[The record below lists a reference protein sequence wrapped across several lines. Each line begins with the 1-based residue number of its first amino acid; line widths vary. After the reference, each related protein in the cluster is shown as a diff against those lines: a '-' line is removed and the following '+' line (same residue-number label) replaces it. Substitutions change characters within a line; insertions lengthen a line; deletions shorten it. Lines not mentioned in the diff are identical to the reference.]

1 MKILLVAMPD
11 SASCFDHI
19 MELPNLGLCCLAG
32 NLDGGHEVRILDLVK
47 HRRRAAQVLER
58 QMKDFSP
65 DLVGISAMSFQI
77 GSARKT
83 AALCKALDPRV
94 MTVLGGYH
102 ATIMWKEIGEG
113 PDAALFDFV
122 VRGEGEAIFN
132 ELVRMLGSHGDPA
145 AIDGLSYRR
154 RGEYRHNPPAPLLDL
169 AGVRPPDRSGRVS
182 GDYLWMGRP
191 FDVAETSRGCTMPCG
206 FCSIRRMYGKT
217 FRLYSDERVVED
229 LRAVKAR
236 GARGAMFVDDN
247 VTLDGP
253 RLKELCLRF
262 EREKVNDLF
271 LVMQA
276 SVFPIAADLSLAE
289 AMARGGVK
297 MAFLGIESGDE
308 RNLKVLGKSKQS
320 SRTGKVVRALREAG
334 IIVIGGFIVGNPDDR
349 EEDVRA
355 AYRYVREIGV
365 DHGIVQCLTPYPKT
379 ELRRQLLERGLVTN
393 PDDLDRYNGFI
404 PNVRTEHLSERDLA
418 RVMTGAGIRLYWDP
432 RYILQNGIWKA
443 CPAQSFWMLW
453 NNVKFVFTGYAGR
466 MFLSRHRFEPSV
478 PLDLPEGLRAP
489 SHPEILT
496 PGRDP
501 VYGRH
506 PGGPDAPAGPVG
518 GGEAGEMAG

>member
-19 MELPNLGLCCLAG
+19 MELPNLGLCSIAG

-47 HRRRAAQVLER
+47 HRRRAAEALEGEMR
-58 QMKDFSP
+58 AFSP

-83 AALCKALDPRV
+83 AALCRALKPGV
-94 MTVLGGYH
+94 ITVLGGYH
-102 ATIMWKEIGEG
+102 ATVLWKEIGEG
-113 PDAALFDFV
+113 VDGTLFDYV
-122 VRGEGEAIFN
+122 VRGEGEGIFN
-132 ELVRMLGSHGDPA
+132 ELVRVLGSGGDLDSIP
-145 AIDGLSYRR
+145 GLSYRR
-154 RGEYRHNPPAPLLDL
+154 GGSYRHNLPAALLDL
-169 AGVRPPDRSGRVS
+169 EEIRPPDRSARVS
-182 GDYLWMGRP
+182 GDFVWMGRP

-217 FRLYSDERVVED
+217 FRLYPDERVVAD

-236 GARGAMFVDDN
+236 GAKGVLFVDDN

-253 RLKELCLRF
+253 RLKDLCLRF
-262 EREKVNDLF
+262 EQETVNDLF
-271 LVMQA
+271 IVMQA

-289 AMARGGVK
+289 AMARGGVR
-297 MAFLGIESGDE
+297 MVFLGIESGDE

-320 SRTGKVVRALREAG
+320 SRTGKVVRALRDAG

-355 AYRYVREIGV
+355 TYRYVREIGV

-379 ELRRQLLERGLVTN
+379 ELRRQLLSRGLVTN

-418 RVMTGAGIRLYWDP
+418 RIMTSAGIRLYWDP

-443 CPAQSFWMLW
+443 CPSQSFWMLW
-453 NNVKFVFTGYAGR
+453 NNIKFVFTGYAGR
-466 MFLSRHRFEPSV
+466 MFLSRHRFEPGIR
-478 PLDLPEGLRAP
+478 LDLPEGLRSP
-489 SHPEILT
+489 SYPEVLT

-501 VYGRH
+501 VLGR
-506 PGGPDAPAGPVG
+506 AP
-518 GGEAGEMAG
+518 EMADPAAAL

>member
-47 HRRRAAQVLER
+47 HRRHAALALER
-58 QMKDFSP
+58 QVREFSP

-83 AALCKALDPRV
+83 AALCKALVPGV
-94 MTVLGGYH
+94 VTVLGGYH
-102 ATIMWKEIGEG
+102 ATIMWKEIGDG
-113 PDAALFDFV
+113 PDRDLFDFV
-122 VRGEGEAIFN
+122 VRAEGEAIFN
-132 ELVRMLGSHGDPA
+132 DLVRTLNSHGDLG
-145 AIDGLSYRR
+145 AIDGLSYRDG
-154 RGEYRHNPPAPLLDL
+154 GEYRHNPPAPLLELSDI
-169 AGVRPPDRSGRVS
+169 RPPDRSGRVS
-182 GDYLWMGRP
+182 TRFLWMGRP

-229 LRAVKAR
+229 LRGIKAR
-236 GARGAMFVDDN
+236 GAKGVLFVDDN

-271 LVMQA
+271 IVMQA
-276 SVFPIAADLSLAE
+276 SVFPIAADLSIAE

-297 MAFLGIESGDE
+297 MVFLGIESGDE

-320 SRTGKVVRALREAG
+320 TRTGKVVRALREAG

-355 AYRYVREIGV
+355 TYRYVREIGV

-393 PDDLDRYNGFI
+393 SDDLDRYNGFI
-404 PNVRTEHLSERDLA
+404 PNVRTEHLSDKDLA
-418 RVMTGAGIRLYWDP
+418 RIMTGAGIRLYWDP
-432 RYILQNGIWKA
+432 RYILHNGIWKA
-443 CPAQSFWMLW
+443 CPAQTFWMLW
-453 NNVKFVFTGYAGR
+453 NNIKFIFTGYAGR
-466 MFLSRHRFEPSV
+466 MFLSRHRFEPSI
-478 PLDLPEGLRAP
+478 PLNLPEGLRSP
-489 SHPEILT
+489 SYPEILT
-496 PGRDP
+496 PGKDP

-506 PGGPDAPAGPVG
+506 PDTTEPLANSMTG
-518 GGEAGEMAG
+518 

>member
-19 MELPNLGLCCLAG
+19 MELPNLALCCLAG
-32 NLDGGHEVRILDLVK
+32 NLEGRHEVRILDLVR
-47 HRRRAAQVLER
+47 HRRRAARAVER
-58 QMKDFSP
+58 QMREFDP

-83 AALCKALDPRV
+83 AALCRAVKSDV
-94 MTVLGGYH
+94 ITVLGGYH

-113 PDAALFDFV
+113 PDARFFDYV

-132 ELVRMLGSHGDPA
+132 ELVGALESGGDREGIA
-145 AIDGLSYRR
+145 GLSFR
-154 RGEYRHNPPAPLLDL
+154 RGDDYVHNVPARLLDL
-169 AGVRPPDRSGRVS
+169 ETARRPDRRSRVS
-182 GDYLWMGRP
+182 DGFVWMGRR

-217 FRLYSDERVVED
+217 FRLYPDDWVVED
-229 LRAVKAR
+229 LKGLKAR
-236 GARGAMFVDDN
+236 GVRGVLFVDDN
-247 VTLDGP
+247 ITLDGP
-253 RLKELCLRF
+253 RLKRLCLRF
-262 EREKVNDLF
+262 EAEGLDDLF

-276 SVFPIAADLSLAE
+276 SVFPIAADLEMARI
-289 AMARGGVK
+289 MARGGVR
-297 MAFLGIESGDE
+297 MVFLGIENGDE
-308 RNLKVLGKSKQS
+308 RNLKVLGKKGQAC
-320 SRTGKVVRALREAG
+320 RTEKVVRALRDAG

-355 AYRYVREIGV
+355 TYRYVREVGV

-379 ELRRQLLERGLVTN
+379 ELRQQLLGRGLVTT

-432 RYILQNGIWKA
+432 RYIARNGIWKA
-443 CPAQSFWMLW
+443 SPRQSLWLLW
-453 NNVKFVFTGYAGR
+453 NNVKYIYTGYAGR
-466 MFLSRHRFEPSV
+466 LFLSRHRFEPRFPV
-478 PLDLPEGLRAP
+478 DLPAGLRSP
-489 SHPEILT
+489 SRAEILT

-501 VYGRH
+501 VPGRYPGERDLPAGAG
-506 PGGPDAPAGPVG
+506 PGGP
-518 GGEAGEMAG
+518 

>member
-11 SASCFDHI
+11 SASCFDHM

-32 NLDGGHEVRILDLVK
+32 NLQGRHEVRILDLVK
-47 HRRRAAQVLER
+47 HRRRAAQALER
-58 QMKDFSP
+58 QLREFSP

-83 AALCKALDPRV
+83 AALSKALRPGV
-94 MTVLGGYH
+94 ATVLGGYH
-102 ATIMWKEIGEG
+102 ATIMWKEIGDG
-113 PDAALFDFV
+113 PDRDLFDFV

-132 ELVRMLGSHGDPA
+132 ALVETLDSRGDLD
-145 AIDGLSYRR
+145 AIAGLSYRKN
-154 RGEYRHNPPAPLLDL
+154 GEYRHNPPAPLLELDDI
-169 AGVRPPDRSGRVS
+169 RRPDRGRRIS
-182 GDYLWMGRP
+182 GDFLWMGRP

-217 FRLYSDERVVED
+217 FRLYPED
-229 LRAVKAR
+229 WIVADLHDARSR
-236 GARGAMFVDDN
+236 GARGVLFVDDN

-262 EREKVNDLF
+262 ERERLNDLF

-289 AMARGGVK
+289 MLARGGVK
-297 MAFLGIESGDE
+297 MVFLGIESGDE

-320 SRTGKVVRALREAG
+320 SRTGKVVKALREAG

-355 AYRYVREIGV
+355 TYRYVRDIGV

-379 ELRRQLLERGLVTN
+379 ELRRQLLERDLVTN

-404 PNVRTEHLSERDLA
+404 PNVRTEHLSEKDLA
-418 RVMTGAGIRLYWDP
+418 RIMTSAGIGLYWDP
-432 RYILQNGIWKA
+432 LYVLQNGLWKA
-443 CPAQSFWMLW
+443 CPNQTFWMLW

-478 PLDLPEGLRAP
+478 PLELPEGLKSP
-489 SHPEILT
+489 SYPEILT
-496 PGRDP
+496 PGKDP
-501 VYGRH
+501 VYGRD
-506 PGGPDAPAGPVG
+506 PGAGRAAAEPSP
-518 GGEAGEMAG
+518 

>member
-47 HRRRAAQVLER
+47 HRRHAARALER
-58 QMKDFSP
+58 QLREFSP

-83 AALCKALDPRV
+83 AALCKAVNPGV
-94 MTVLGGYH
+94 ITVLGGYH
-102 ATIMWKEIGEG
+102 ATIMWEEIGEG
-113 PDAALFDFV
+113 PDRHLFDFV
-122 VRGEGEAIFN
+122 VRGEGEAVFN
-132 ELVRMLGSHGDPA
+132 DLLKTLGSRGDLSGIA
-145 AIDGLSYRR
+145 GLSYRHG
-154 RGEYRHNPPAPLLDL
+154 GEYRHNPPAPLLELTD
-169 AGVRPPDRSGRVS
+169 VRPPDRSRRVS
-182 GDYLWMGRP
+182 ADFLWMGRP

-217 FRLYSDERVVED
+217 FRLYPDERVIAD
-229 LRAVKAR
+229 LRAIKAR
-236 GARGAMFVDDN
+236 GAKGVLFVDDN

-253 RLKELCLRF
+253 RLKELCLKF
-262 EREKVNDLF
+262 ERERVNDLF
-271 LVMQA
+271 IVMQA

-289 AMARGGVK
+289 AMARGGVR
-297 MAFLGIESGDE
+297 MVFLGIESGDE

-320 SRTGKVVRALREAG
+320 GRTRKVVRALRDAG

-355 AYRYVREIGV
+355 TYRYVREVGV

-418 RVMTGAGIRLYWDP
+418 RIMTGAGIRLYWDP
-432 RYILQNGIWKA
+432 RYILRNGIWKA

-453 NNVKFVFTGYAGR
+453 NNIKYIFTGYAGR
-466 MFLSRHRFEPSV
+466 MFLSRHRFEPGI
-478 PLDLPEGLRAP
+478 PLTLPGGPRSP
-489 SHPEILT
+489 SYPEILT

-506 PGGPDAPAGPVG
+506 PETAEPVTDSPAG
-518 GGEAGEMAG
+518 

>member
-32 NLDGGHEVRILDLVK
+32 NLEGNHEVRILDLVK
-47 HRRRAAQVLER
+47 HRKHAAQALER
-58 QMKDFSP
+58 QLREFAP

-83 AALCKALDPRV
+83 AALAKALVPGV
-94 MTVLGGYH
+94 ITVLGGYH
-102 ATIMWKEIGEG
+102 TTIMWKEIGDG
-113 PDAALFDFV
+113 PDRDLFDMV
-122 VRGEGEAIFN
+122 VRGEGEGIFN
-132 ELVRMLGSHGDPA
+132 SLVRTLESHGDLGD
-145 AIDGLSYRR
+145 IDGLSYRH
-154 RGEYRHNPPAPLLDL
+154 GDEYRHNPPAPLLDL
-169 AGVRPPDRSGRVS
+169 NDLRLPDRGGRVS
-182 GDYLWMGRP
+182 AQFLWMGRP

-217 FRLYSDERVVED
+217 FRLYPDEQVIAD
-229 LRAVKAR
+229 LRAIKAR
-236 GARGAMFVDDN
+236 GARGVLFVDDN

-253 RLKELCLRF
+253 RLKDLCLKF

-271 LVMQA
+271 IVVQA
-276 SVFPIAADLSLAE
+276 SVFPIAADLSIVE
-289 AMARGGVK
+289 AMARGGVR
-297 MAFLGIESGDE
+297 MVFLGIESGDE

-349 EEDVRA
+349 EEDIRA
-355 AYRYVREIGV
+355 TYRYVREIGV

-404 PNVRTEHLSERDLA
+404 PNVRTQHLSEKDLA
-418 RVMTGAGIRLYWDP
+418 RIMTSAGIRLYWHP
-432 RYILQNGIWKA
+432 RYVLQNGIWKA
-443 CPAQSFWMLW
+443 CPAQTFWMLW
-453 NNVKFVFTGYAGR
+453 NNIKFVFTGYAGR
-466 MFLSRHRFEPSV
+466 MFLSRHRFEPSIS
-478 PLDLPEGLRAP
+478 LDLPDAMRAP
-489 SHPEILT
+489 SYPEILT
-496 PGRDP
+496 PGKDP

-506 PGGPDAPAGPVG
+506 PGSSDPMIDSVVG
-518 GGEAGEMAG
+518 

>member
-11 SASCFDHI
+11 SASCFDHM

-32 NLDGGHEVRILDLVK
+32 NLERRHEVRILDLVK
-47 HRRRAAQVLER
+47 HRRRAAQALER
-58 QMKDFSP
+58 QLREFSP

-83 AALCKALDPRV
+83 AALSKALRPGV
-94 MTVLGGYH
+94 VTVLGGYH
-102 ATIMWKEIGEG
+102 ATIMWKEIGDG
-113 PDAALFDFV
+113 PDRDLFDFV
-122 VRGEGEAIFN
+122 VRGEGESIFN
-132 ELVRMLGSHGDPA
+132 ALVETLDSRGDLD
-145 AIDGLSYRR
+145 AIPGLSYRKKD
-154 RGEYRHNPPAPLLDL
+154 EYRHNLPAPLLDL
-169 AGVRPPDRSGRVS
+169 DDIRRPDRSGRVS
-182 GDYLWMGRP
+182 GDFLWMGRP

-217 FRLYSDERVVED
+217 FRLYPDDQVVAD
-229 LRAVKAR
+229 LRAVKER
-236 GARGAMFVDDN
+236 GARGALFVDDN
-247 VTLDGP
+247 ITLDGP

-262 EREKVNDLF
+262 EAERLDDLF

-289 AMARGGVK
+289 ALARGGVK
-297 MAFLGIESGDE
+297 MVFLGIESGDE

-320 SRTGKVVRALREAG
+320 SRTGKVVKALRDAG

-355 AYRYVREIGV
+355 TYRYVREIGV

-379 ELRRQLLERGLVTN
+379 ELRRQLLERDLVTN

-404 PNVRTEHLSERDLA
+404 PNVRTEHLSDKDLA
-418 RVMTGAGIRLYWDP
+418 RIMTSAGIGLYWDP
-432 RYILQNGIWKA
+432 FYILQNGLWKA
-443 CPAQSFWMLW
+443 CPDQTLWMLW

-466 MFLSRHRFEPSV
+466 MFLSRHRFEPSF
-478 PLDLPEGLRAP
+478 PLGLAEGLKSP
-489 SHPEILT
+489 SYPEILT
-496 PGRDP
+496 PGKDP
-501 VYGRH
+501 VYGRD
-506 PGGPDAPAGPVG
+506 PGAVRVAAGDPSS
-518 GGEAGEMAG
+518 

>member
-47 HRRRAAQVLER
+47 HRRHAARVLER
-58 QMKDFSP
+58 QLREFSP

-83 AALCKALDPRV
+83 AALAKALNPGV
-94 MTVLGGYH
+94 ITVLGGYH

-113 PDAALFDFV
+113 PDRDLFDFV
-122 VRGEGEAIFN
+122 VRGEGEAVFN
-132 ELVRMLGSHGDPA
+132 DLLKTLGSRGDLSVIA
-145 AIDGLSYRR
+145 GLSYRR
-154 RGEYRHNPPAPLLDL
+154 GGEYRHNPPAPLLELTD
-169 AGVRPPDRSGRVS
+169 VRPPDRSRRVS
-182 GDYLWMGRP
+182 ADFLWMGRP

-217 FRLYSDERVVED
+217 FRLYPDERVIAD
-229 LRAVKAR
+229 LRAIKAR
-236 GARGAMFVDDN
+236 GAKGVLFVDDN

-253 RLKELCLRF
+253 RLKELCLKF
-262 EREKVNDLF
+262 ERERVNDLF
-271 LVMQA
+271 IVMQA

-289 AMARGGVK
+289 AMARGGVR
-297 MAFLGIESGDE
+297 MVFLGIESGDE

-320 SRTGKVVRALREAG
+320 GRTGKVVRALRDAG

-355 AYRYVREIGV
+355 TYRYVREVGV

-418 RVMTGAGIRLYWDP
+418 RIMTGAGIRLYWDP
-432 RYILQNGIWKA
+432 RYILRNAIWKA

-453 NNVKFVFTGYAGR
+453 NNVKYIFTGYAGR
-466 MFLSRHRFEPSV
+466 MFLSRHRFEPGI
-478 PLDLPEGLRAP
+478 PMALPGDLRSP
-489 SHPEILT
+489 SYPEILT

-506 PGGPDAPAGPVG
+506 PEKAGPLTDSPAG
-518 GGEAGEMAG
+518 